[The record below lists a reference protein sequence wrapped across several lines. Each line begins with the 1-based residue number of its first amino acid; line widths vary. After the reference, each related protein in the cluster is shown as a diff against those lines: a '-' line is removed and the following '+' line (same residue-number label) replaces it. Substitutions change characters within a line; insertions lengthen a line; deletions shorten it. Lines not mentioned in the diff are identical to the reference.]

1 MPIQPVTLPVIAAP
15 MFLISGPKLVVECC
29 KAGIIGTFPAL
40 NQRTTEGLDE
50 WLTQIKQEL
59 DEWEAATGK
68 TAAPFGVNLIVHGS
82 NPRLEADL
90 RVCGKHRVPLII
102 TSLGAVSD
110 VVDAVHSWG
119 GEVFHDVIKRRHGEK
134 AAEAGVDG
142 LIAVAAGAGGHG
154 GTLNPMTLV
163 AELKTVFD
171 GRIILSGCIS
181 NGRDVATALQ
191 MGADL
196 AYMGTRFIATD
207 ESMATPEYRQMI
219 VDSKAEEIVYT
230 AAISGVNANFLRR
243 SLRAAGITEEDLRKT
258 TKIDFGKEMDTEAKA
273 WKTIWSAGQGVS
285 TVTETLPVAE
295 LVAQLRVEF
304 AEAVQQQ
311 AAAAQRWVE
320 AARVPQPS

>member
-1 MPIQPVTLPVIAAP
+1 MPVQPISLPVIAAP
-15 MFLISGPKLVVECC
+15 LFLISGPRLVIECC

-50 WLTQIKQEL
+50 WLTQIKAEL
-59 DEWEAATGK
+59 SEWEQATGK
-68 TAAPFGVNLIVHGS
+68 KAAPFGVNLIVHGS

-102 TSLGAVSD
+102 TSLGAVSQ

-119 GEVFHDVIKRRHGEK
+119 GEVFHDVIKRRHAEK

-142 LIAVAAGAGGHG
+142 LIAVSAGAGGHG
-154 GTLNPMTLV
+154 GTMNPMTLV
-163 AELKTVFD
+163 AEIKSFFS
-171 GRIILSGCIS
+171 GRVILSGCIS
-181 NGRDVATALQ
+181 TGRDIATALQ

-207 ESMATPEYRQMI
+207 ESQATPEYRQMI
-219 VDSKAEEIVYT
+219 VESSASDIVYT
-230 AAISGVNANFLRR
+230 AAISGVNANFLGR

-285 TVTETLPVAE
+285 TITESMPVAA
-295 LVAQLRVEF
+295 LVQQLQQEF
-304 AEAVQQQ
+304 AEAITSQ
-311 AAAAQRWVE
+311 VE
-320 AARVPQPS
+320 ATKQWQVTA

>member
-1 MPIQPVTLPVIAAP
+1 MPVQPIALPVIAAP
-15 MFLISGPKLVVECC
+15 LFLISGPKLVIECC
-29 KAGIIGTFPAL
+29 KAGVIGTFPAL

-59 DEWEAATGK
+59 SDWEQETGK
-68 TAAPFGVNLIVHGS
+68 KAAPFGVNLIVHGS

-90 RVCGKHRVPLII
+90 RVCGKHRVPLVI
-102 TSLGAVSD
+102 TSLGAVSQ
-110 VVDAVHSWG
+110 VVEAVHSWG

-142 LIAVAAGAGGHG
+142 LIAVCAGAGGHG
-154 GTLNPMTLV
+154 GTMNPMPLV
-163 AELKTVFD
+163 AELKSFFD

-181 NGRDVATALQ
+181 TGRDVAAALQ

-196 AYMGTRFIATD
+196 AYMGTRFIATE
-207 ESMATPEYRQMI
+207 ESQATPEYRQMI
-219 VDSKAEEIVYT
+219 VESRAEDIVYT
-230 AAISGVNANFLRR
+230 AAISGVNANFLGR

-285 TVTETLPVAE
+285 TVSDTLPVAK
-295 LVAQLRVEF
+295 LVARLKEEF
-304 AEAVQQQ
+304 SEAVKEQ
-311 AAAAQRWVE
+311 AEVAGRWG
-320 AARVPQPS
+320 

>member
-1 MPIQPVTLPVIAAP
+1 MPVQSISLPVIAAP
-15 MFLISGPKLVVECC
+15 MFLISGPRLVVECC

-40 NQRTTEGLDE
+40 NQRSTEGFDE
-50 WLTQIKQEL
+50 WLTQIKREL
-59 DEWEAATGK
+59 ADWEEETGEK
-68 TAAPFGVNLIVHGS
+68 AAPFGVNLIVHGS

-90 RVCGKHRVPLII
+90 KVCAKHRVPLVI
-102 TSLGAVSD
+102 TSLGAVSQ

-142 LIAVAAGAGGHG
+142 LIAVSAGAGGHG
-154 GTLNPMTLV
+154 GTMNPMTLV
-163 AELKTVFD
+163 AELRSIFE

-191 MGADL
+191 MGADF
-196 AYMGTRFIATD
+196 AYMGTRFIATE

-219 VDSKAEEIVYT
+219 VESKAEEIVYT
-230 AAISGVNANFLRR
+230 AAISGVNANFLGR

-285 TVTETLPVAE
+285 TVTETLPVAA
-295 LVAQLRVEF
+295 LVAKLKDEF
-304 AEAVQQQ
+304 GEAMAEQTAAGKRWAV
-311 AAAAQRWVE
+311 R
-320 AARVPQPS
+320 RM